1 MVSERCGRL
10 ASSAK
15 GFRGPAS
22 TLGRPVRGSS
32 SHRAGGS
39 AATPTQ
45 YGLRWREDGD
55 RPFFHRADRTVTSQ
69 EAQRE
74 PSESHWS
81 RWT

>member
-10 ASSAK
+10 ASSAN

-45 YGLRWREDGD
+45 YGLRWREDAD
-55 RPFFHRADRTVTSQ
+55 RPFFHGLTEQLRPPASAKVARNPVQ
-69 EAQRE
+69 
-74 PSESHWS
+74 
-81 RWT
+81 